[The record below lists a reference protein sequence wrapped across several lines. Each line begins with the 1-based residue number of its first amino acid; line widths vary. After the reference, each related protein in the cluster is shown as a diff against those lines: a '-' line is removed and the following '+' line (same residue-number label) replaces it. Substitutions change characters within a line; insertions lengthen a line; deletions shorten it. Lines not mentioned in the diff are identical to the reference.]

1 MAILCRAPGCL
12 DTGNTR
18 TQRLHRAGPPASTDL
33 IITIHQ
39 LQSSAGL
46 LLLHVAQSTLQAE
59 HHVLILLYDLQGRRT
74 PEVLRV
80 IETLLCRDVRLGG
93 ATQSGEG
100 SEEQIREGLSLTS
113 IVQAKWHPGLK
124 NTGN

>member
-1 MAILCRAPGCL
+1 MAIPCRAPGCL
-12 DTGNTR
+12 GTGKTR
-18 TQRLHRAGPPASTDL
+18 TWRLHRAGPPAGTDL

-59 HHVLILLYDLQGRRT
+59 HHVLILLYDLQGRRA

-80 IETLLCRDVRLGG
+80 IEHCCVGDERLGE
-93 ATQSGEG
+93 ATESGEG
-100 SEEQIREGLSLTS
+100 SQEQIREGLSLTS
-113 IVQAKWHPGLK
+113 IVQAKWRPGLK